1 MAYTGLG
8 SGISTDPFQVT
19 SLAEFKQMNNW
30 PVVQTVAFTGSG
42 PNDVT
47 YMGPNT
53 LAASATFTIVITKTG
68 AIKSWY
74 IPNSSY
80 GGTGYVVGD
89 TFSVQGGT
97 GDVATGRVLTT
108 GSGGQVLT
116 AEITFPGSGYYFYA
130 KTTTTLTGSGTSLRV
145 YVIDVKDGFTWKKD
159 SGATTLKYIDASNTA
174 IPLSDGVSLKAT
186 MFTGHTVG
194 VQWVFTLSPTPR
206 WKIMNNIDLATLLVA
221 DSTIDQF
228 YGCLDGN
235 GQTLLNAPDGLKF
248 NVKSGSLINNLTI
261 RVNRDQAGVSYYLL
275 GSSGNQLYGVSFT
288 NLHVIVTGAAHIDR
302 VCDDALNADC
312 VINNV
317 TLEGDIRRGFSTVY
331 CDMIH
336 VNLLRTSTLT
346 VSYQNPLVSSFY
358 GAMKW
363 CQVVAP
369 ITFADSGGGDMGLLV
384 GSLSGSG
391 SVSQCFVLSNFYTA
405 GVSVNKAIHAMV
417 GSHWANDLFIQDSY
431 FKGNFNI
438 NKGED
443 TDSSYGNDGKSG
455 YLITP
460 NSTAHVLRCYSV
472 GDVNTPLSNNRAILV
487 KEYNTS
493 SNNVQNCYYNKTQI
507 TSITPKDIAGQQLG
521 LTSIE
526 FTNSS
531 KFNGWDFTTVW
542 QMGPTEPVLR
552 NNPVYAYE
560 LVARA
565 MSNPTVTRNSGTQI
579 TVNLTVG
586 TFEGSTYGV
595 DVFLGATLVFN
606 AENVATNAV
615 VVSLLDGLYTIK
627 PYWLDLGVK
636 NYSNIITYQHYVYSG
651 AIDTTTI
658 AASAKVLLHTTLTD
672 SYYVH
677 GSLIYN
683 GYIYGSDRNRTGA
696 ASKGCITKAPVGNI
710 AAFVNIP
717 IYLTSEGV
725 GNSANMDQI
734 LMCGA
739 YLYALG
745 DNGNSGVYLIQL
757 DPSTNDYKVFLLATG
772 IYNRNIPIISD
783 GEYLYISIVQSNA
796 SVLVHKVDP
805 SIFISGSLPK
815 FNTASLFTF
824 AKVATYDDTT
834 QGGHILGGYVSYGK
848 GYVHTAV
855 VDSNYIYLGYTSPGG
870 ITDVNGY
877 SPTLNKTLHEL
888 QKVDKHTMLAAGWVY
903 IPKATDDMCQTDTHC
918 FCGYEIQPGADV
930 RTYGYGWGTFAIRKS
945 DLRLTA
951 LPKLHSNDVIPTTSY
966 GSLIFGNYLLDTK
979 TNNFTYVLDISD
991 VDNWVV
997 TEPLGKRTLKAYNY
1011 TFSGVAL
1018 TLTETPNELL
1028 LGDNGKFYEFLWVG
1042 ANQAG
1047 PASSLME
1054 VTLTDLSYFAPPT
1067 VNTIGSVVTGT
1078 DVAFTGYVLNS
1089 GGHAVTSKGFRYG
1102 TSSGALTSS
1111 ITSAEVTLEFHGIVL
1126 VLPAGTYYYQAYAI
1140 SSEGESVAEIK
1151 SFSVLNTIP
1160 FYVGPSHVQAIYL
1173 GATKIL

>member
-8 SGISTDPFQVT
+8 TGIVTDPFQVT
-19 SLAEFKQMNNW
+19 SLAEFKQMNNYAVTQS
-30 PVVQTVAFTGSG
+30 VVFTGSG
-42 PNDVT
+42 PNNVT
-47 YMGPNT
+47 YQGPNT
-53 LAASATFTIVITKTG
+53 LSAPAVFTVTITKTG
-68 AIKSWY
+68 AIKSVY
-74 IPNSSY
+74 VPNSSY
-80 GGTGYVVGD
+80 GGTGYAVND
-89 TFSVQGGT
+89 TFSIQGGT
-97 GDVATGRVLTT
+97 GDVATGKVLTVGT
-108 GSGGQVLT
+108 GGVVLT
-116 AEITFPGSGYYFYA
+116 VQITAFGSGYSFSA
-130 KTTTTLTGSGTSLRV
+130 KTTTALTGTGISLRV
-145 YVIDVKDGFTWKKD
+145 YVIDLKDVFDWKKGSGVSTSSGMD
-159 SGATTLKYIDASNTA
+159 STTMI
-174 IPLSDGVSLKAT
+174 LSDGVEIKIGSL
-186 MFTGHTVG
+186 TGHTVG
-194 VQWVFTLSPTPR
+194 AIWTITLDPTPR
-206 WKIMNNIDLATLLVA
+206 WKIMNNIDLATMLLA
-221 DSTIDQF
+221 DATIDTF

-235 GQTLLNAPDGLKF
+235 GFTLQNAPDSLRF
-248 NVKSGSLINNLTI
+248 NMKNGCSISNLTI
-261 RVNRDQAGVSYYLL
+261 RINRDQVGASYYLF
-275 GSSGNQLYGVSFT
+275 GGGGNALYGITLSS
-288 NLHVIVTGAAHIDR
+288 LHVIVTGLGHVDI
-302 VCDDALNADC
+302 VCDDSLYEDCALNY
-312 VINNV
+312 I
-317 TLEGDIRRGFSTVY
+317 TLEGDIRKGFSTVR
-331 CDMIH
+331 CPIEH
-336 VNLLRTSTLT
+336 VNLLRTTSLPT
-346 VSYQNPLVSSFY
+346 SYRNSLVGSLY
-358 GAMKW
+358 GAMKY
-363 CQVVAP
+363 CQVIAP
-369 ITFADSGGGDMGLLV
+369 ITFAQSGAGDMGLLV
-384 GSLSGSG
+384 GSLYGSI
-391 SVSQCFVLSNFYTA
+391 SQCFVLSNFYTYA
-405 GVSVNKAIHAMV
+405 GTVSKAIHAMV
-417 GSHWANDLFIQDSY
+417 GASWASNLTIQDSY
-431 FKGNFNI
+431 YKGNFNI
-438 NKGED
+438 NVGED
-443 TDSSYGNDGKSG
+443 TDTSNGNDGKSG
-455 YLITP
+455 YLISA
-460 NSTAHVLRCYSV
+460 NSTAQVNRCYSI
-472 GDVNTPLSNNRAILV
+472 GNVNTPLNNNRTLLV

-493 SNNVQNCYYNKTQI
+493 SNYVQNCFYDKTKI
-507 TSITPKDIAGQQLG
+507 VSITPKDITGQQTG
-521 LTSIE
+521 LTSAE
-526 FTNSS
+526 FTDSA
-531 KFNGWDFTTVW
+531 KFTGWDFATVW
-542 QMGPTEPVLR
+542 QMGTSEPTLR

-565 MSNPTVTRNSGTQI
+565 MSNPTATKNTGTQF
-579 TVNLTVG
+579 TVELSVG

-595 DVFLGATLVFN
+595 DVLLGATLVYN
-606 AENVATNAV
+606 AENTATNILTISAQ
-615 VVSLLDGLYTIK
+615 DGLYTIK
-627 PYWLDLGVK
+627 PYWLDAGVK
-636 NYSNIITYQHYVYSG
+636 NYSNITTYQHYVYDS
-651 AIDTTTI
+651 AVTVTTVV
-658 AASAKVLLHTTLTD
+658 ASAKVLLHTTLTD

-696 ASKGCITKAPVGNI
+696 AKVGCITKAPVGNI

-1011 TFSGVAL
+1011 TFGGIAL

-1126 VLPAGTYYYQAYAI
+1126 GLPAGTYYYQAYAI